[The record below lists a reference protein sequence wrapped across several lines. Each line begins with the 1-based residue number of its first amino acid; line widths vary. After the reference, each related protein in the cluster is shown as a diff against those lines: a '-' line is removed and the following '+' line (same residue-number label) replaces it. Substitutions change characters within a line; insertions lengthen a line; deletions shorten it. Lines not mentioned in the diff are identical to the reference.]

1 MSLTARIVL
10 GFDAVCQAVQNLSNL
25 VDRLSLNRAL
35 DLTNGTGAN
44 QANVLYHDERTL
56 ADGAEETLDL
66 YGGTLL
72 DGLKN
77 ALTMEKLKVLFLKNT
92 STDASLLI
100 GGATTTPIDLFVDA
114 ADVFKQRAGG
124 VFLTTAPDANG
135 IALTTN
141 KNLKLAH
148 DGTGTS
154 PLVYEIIAIGVD

>member
-1 MSLTARIVL
+1 MSLTVKVVL

-25 VDRLSLNRAL
+25 ADRLSINRAL
-35 DLTNGTGAN
+35 ELPNGTGAN
-44 QANVLYHDERTL
+44 QANVLYHGQRTL
-56 ADGAEETLDL
+56 ADAADETLDL

-72 DGLKN
+72 DSLKN

-92 STDASLLI
+92 SVEASLLI
-100 GGATTTPIDLFVDA
+100 GGAGTTPVDLFADPADA
-114 ADVFKQRAGG
+114 FKLRPGG

-135 IALTTN
+135 ILLTTN

-154 PLVYEIIAIGVD
+154 NLVYEIIAIGVD